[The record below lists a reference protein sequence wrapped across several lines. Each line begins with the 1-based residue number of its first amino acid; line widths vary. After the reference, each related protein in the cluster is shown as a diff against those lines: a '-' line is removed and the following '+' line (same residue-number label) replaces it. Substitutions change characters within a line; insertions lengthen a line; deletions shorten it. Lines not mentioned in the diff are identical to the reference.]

1 LSGGKFGT
9 LKNILGVFIKEQEEN
24 IKKAFKEL
32 EDSFMYLG
40 VLKKMAL
47 PMAMMLL
54 ESNYDNSLKI
64 FKIAW
69 NGQSFPPHEELFSTL
84 NEDYGELTKM
94 ANADDVIHPIS
105 DQMKVV
111 FENLEQ
117 LRDAGMSW
125 EEGKEKILECFQNR
139 G

>member
-1 LSGGKFGT
+1 MGAL
-9 LKNILGVFIKEQEEN
+9 IKEQEDN

-54 ESNYDNSLKI
+54 ETKYDNTLKI
-64 FKIAW
+64 FEKAW
-69 NGQSFPPHEELFSTL
+69 NGQSFPSHEELFAAL
-84 NEDYGELTKM
+84 DEDYDELAKM
-94 ANADDVIHPIS
+94 TNANDVIHPIS
-105 DQMKVV
+105 DQLKVA
-111 FENLEQ
+111 FDNLGL
-117 LRDAGMSW
+117 LRDSGMSW
-125 EEGKEKILECFQNR
+125 EEGTEKISELFQNR

>member
-1 LSGGKFGT
+1 M
-9 LKNILGVFIKEQEEN
+9 GVSIKEIEDK

-54 ESNYDNSLKI
+54 ETKYDNTLKI
-64 FKIAW
+64 FENAW
-69 NGQSFPPHEELFSTL
+69 NGQAFPPHGELFAAL
-84 NEDYGELTKM
+84 DEDYEDLARM

-105 DQMKVV
+105 NHMKEV
-111 FENLEQ
+111 FDNLGS
-117 LRDAGMSW
+117 LRDAGLSW
-125 EEGKEKILECFQNR
+125 EEGKEKITDLFQNR